1 MKKGLFLT
9 IEGGEGSG
17 KTTLASGLETKLK
30 ELGYEVMITREPG
43 GVEVAEDIRHV
54 IMDYDINP
62 KTEALLFAAAR
73 VEHLVKKVLPAI
85 EKGVIVIS
93 DRYIDSSLVYQG
105 FTRGL
110 GIDKVRELNLWAT
123 DNYLPDAV
131 FFLDLEPEIGLK
143 RIADNEREVNRFDEE
158 KIDFHNKL
166 IEGYRK
172 VMSDNE
178 KAITINADQDINIV
192 IDEAFNSIKGLLNE

>member
-43 GVEVAEDIRHV
+43 GIEVAEDIRRV

-85 EKGVIVIS
+85 DKGIIVIS

-110 GIDKVRELNLWAT
+110 GIEKVRELNLWAT

-131 FFLDLEPEIGLK
+131 FFLDLDPEIGLK
-143 RIADNEREVNRFDEE
+143 RIVDNAREVNRFDEE
-158 KIDFHNKL
+158 KIEFHHKL
-166 IEGYRK
+166 IEGYRE
-172 VMSDNE
+172 VMRVND
-178 KAITINADQDINIV
+178 KAITINANQDIDCV
-192 IDEAFNSIKGLLNE
+192 INEAFDCIKGLLNE

>member
-172 VMSDNE
+172 VMSENE

>member
-43 GVEVAEDIRHV
+43 GVEVAEDIRRV

-172 VMSDNE
+172 VMSENE
-178 KAITINADQDINIV
+178 KAITIDADQDINVV

>member
-1 MKKGLFLT
+1 MSNNK
-9 IEGGEGSG
+9 ISE
-17 KTTLASGLETKLK
+17 
-30 ELGYEVMITREPG
+30 
-43 GVEVAEDIRHV
+43 
-54 IMDYDINP
+54 
-62 KTEALLFAAAR
+62 
-73 VEHLVKKVLPAI
+73 
-85 EKGVIVIS
+85 IS

-158 KIDFHNKL
+158 TKTAFLDL
-166 IEGYRK
+166 YSK
-172 VMSDNE
+172 VDATVESPAN
-178 KAITINADQDINIV
+178 TS
-192 IDEAFNSIKGLLNE
+192 FNQVNVE